1 MCLFFILDDGYF
13 MMGNILRNID
23 ISVDGHIHTELC
35 HHAKSGMEEYVVS
48 AIHKGLQKIIFL
60 EHLEMGIQYF
70 ESTWLSEKDFDFYF
84 NEGER
89 LRKKYSG
96 ALEIGLGVE
105 VGYNPQK
112 CNELIDFL
120 EHYSWDRIGI
130 SYHFLEV
137 DGQVVNVVSR
147 QRTNIEAMDRI
158 GIDRLVEKYYTNL
171 KDAVQILPG
180 TVLCHLDAVL
190 RYHPRINA
198 LTINPDLVCDVLDA
212 VVAKKMALEVNTSG
226 FAMRDEQFPSCQWLL
241 EAGKRNIPFV
251 AGSDA
256 HRPDDVGRY
265 FDRLQNL

>member
-1 MCLFFILDDGYF
+1 